1 MPKYRMQIII
11 ILVKNSCLSL
21 FIILR
26 YIIIYNNL
34 NGSREL
40 QRAMRNNTH
49 SGYFVH
55 FEKILRG
62 PNVPITRSSNIKSY
76 NLV

>member
-1 MPKYRMQIII
+1 MEIKVPKYRVQIII

-40 QRAMRNNTH
+40 QREMRNNTH
-49 SGYFVH
+49 SGYFFH

-62 PNVPITRSSNIKSY
+62 PNNSE
-76 NLV
+76 L